1 MTLNKLEKTLF
12 FLCLLFLPTQLG
24 KHFFT
29 PSSYIFS
36 LPVDYLSF
44 TIYFWDLLALSLFF
58 VFAIRKIFYEKDK
71 KLNFLSLN
79 IFLFFILT
87 QTISLPTS
95 INPQAG
101 LFRLEQYFVIGLFG
115 LYLSNQDIPKV
126 KNMLIAS
133 LSVGLLFEAGL
144 GTLQTLLGR
153 TLGLWVLGE
162 REFSVN
168 TPGIAR
174 FDFFGQVILRAYGTF
189 PHPNVLGAYAL
200 VVHAIIFG
208 FTKKAYLLIIP
219 AAVLVFLSFSRAS
232 FLVFLL
238 EMLVFF
244 KDLLFKRYKI
254 VLALILVFTPL
265 LLIRFLS
272 TFNFDLISLIRRK
285 ELTEIGVAAF
295 LTNPLTGVGL
305 NSFINFVSSSNLISG
320 ELRFLQPVHN
330 IFLLSLSETGLLGL
344 LGFLGFLGVPI
355 FICAKFRKNQ
365 LAKAL
370 IFCWSIIFILGS
382 LDHYFLSLA
391 QGQRLLFLVWGLS
404 FSLINLQKSRS

>member
-1 MTLNKLEKTLF
+1 MTLNKLEKLLF

-24 KHFFT
+24 KHFLT

-200 VVHAIIFG
+200 VVLAIIFG

-219 AAVLVFLSFSRAS
+219 AVVLVFLSFSRAS

-404 FSLINLQKSRS
+404 FSLISLQKSRS